1 MTEGNA
7 LYATFALAL
16 AIIFLVLAIQFESV
30 RDPLVIMV
38 SVPLAISGALIA
50 LAWGMATMNIYSQV
64 GLITLVGL
72 ITKHGI
78 LICEVAKDEQLL
90 HGLNRMQAVMQAA
103 KVRLRPI
110 LMTTAAMIAGLIPLL
125 YASGAGRHSA
135 SASASSSWRVWPSAP
150 CSPCS
155 CCRSSTPS
163 WHPSTSR
170 CRNST
175 NPSRQKPRA
184 VTDPSPHKKGPE
196 RGLIFIHWMTHD
208 ISP

>member
-1 MTEGNA
+1 MGEARQFVTEGNA

-30 RDPLVIMV
+30 RPAGHHGV
-38 SVPLAISGALIA
+38 GAA
-50 LAWGMATMNIYSQV
+50 GHQWRADRPGVGMATMNIYSQV

-78 LICEVAKDEQLL
+78 LICEVAKEEQLL

-125 YASGAGRHSA
+125 YASGGGGTALQHRHRHRGGSGHRHPVHPVRAAGHLHLPGIRHKPLPEFDESI
-135 SASASSSWRVWPSAP
+135 
-150 CSPCS
+150 
-155 CCRSSTPS
+155 
-163 WHPSTSR
+163 
-170 CRNST
+170 
-175 NPSRQKPRA
+175 RQKPRA
-184 VTDPSPHKKGPE
+184 VTDPSSHKKAPKGALFLSI
-196 RGLIFIHWMTHD
+196 G
-208 ISP
+208 